1 MFCRQTWQK
10 NCAST
15 IFLSS
20 DVAKIFLFSLWNLR
34 FLKKVHYFSDK
45 TFFKPTKKPEKW
57 KKHSVLIFV
66 LATTFVK
73 ICPCLIWQFPKL
85 PRYKKG
91 NLGNISQ
98 PRPTASASKNFSSVP
113 FFYLGNLGKSQIR
126 RGQILPQTWR
136 EQISKQNTVCLF
148 VCNWGHLTEWRPA
161 PNVEALPIPE
171 ELVSYIGM

>member
-1 MFCRQTWQK
+1 MAQIFSHVWRQK
-10 NCAST
+10 ICAGTNLLSSDVGKYLCHST
-15 IFLSS
+15 NILSS

-34 FLKKVHYFSDK
+34 FLKKVHHFSDK

-113 FFYLGNLGKSQIR
+113 FF
-126 RGQILPQTWR
+126 LPR
-136 EQISKQNTVCLF
+136 
-148 VCNWGHLTEWRPA
+148 
-161 PNVEALPIPE
+161 
-171 ELVSYIGM
+171 